1 VRSDAL
7 ARDLLLWKEEVFLP
21 EADMRVFTVGIAVV
35 AFSAVALGQA
45 GVRPVPSYCSNN
57 CGPYIPQISTPSVR
71 FETVSPSGAGA
82 SNSTGGMHAGARNST
97 LSIVDGN
104 PDAVHTQVVWYSG
117 GGSPLV
123 SPAVR
128 LPHAEGPMAM
138 HAEHMMHMEHEQGEE
153 AHQVWTYYAGRAESA
168 SPVEA
173 SAAEKSGRHAARTY
187 TNADVER
194 VGQISQEFKK
204 K

>member
-1 VRSDAL
+1 
-7 ARDLLLWKEEVFLP
+7 
-21 EADMRVFTVGIAVV
+21 MRAFTVGMAVV
-35 AFSAVALGQA
+35 AFSALALGQA

-57 CGPYIPQISTPSVR
+57 CGPYIPLISTPSVR

-82 SNSTGGMHAGARNST
+82 SNATGGMHAGARNST

-117 GGSPLV
+117 GESPLV
-123 SPAVR
+123 SPAVG
-128 LPHAEGPMAM
+128 LPHPEGQMM
-138 HAEHMMHMEHEQGEE
+138 GVHAEHMMHMEHERGEE
-153 AHQVWTYYAGRAESA
+153 ARQAWTYYAGRAESA
-168 SPVEA
+168 SAVEA
-173 SAAEKSGRHAARTY
+173 SVAAKSGKHAGRTY

>member
-1 VRSDAL
+1 
-7 ARDLLLWKEEVFLP
+7 
-21 EADMRVFTVGIAVV
+21 MRAVTVGIAVV
-35 AFSAVALGQA
+35 ALSALALAQG
-45 GVRPVPSYCSNN
+45 GVRIAPTCSNN
-57 CGPYIPQISTPSVR
+57 CGPYIPLITTPNIG
-71 FETVSPSGAGA
+71 FETVSASPAGA
-82 SNSTGGMHAGARNST
+82 SNATGGLHAGARNST
-97 LSIVDGN
+97 MSIVDAS

-138 HAEHMMHMEHEQGEE
+138 HAEHMMHMEHERGAEE
-153 AHQVWTYYAGRAESA
+153 HQVWTYYAGAA
-168 SPVEA
+168 ATGSPVAA
-173 SAAEKSGRHAARTY
+173 SAAAKSGRHAARTY

-194 VGQISQEFKK
+194 VGQISQDFKK

>member
-1 VRSDAL
+1 
-7 ARDLLLWKEEVFLP
+7 
-21 EADMRVFTVGIAVV
+21 MRAFTVGIAVV
-35 AFSAVALGQA
+35 ALSALALAQG
-45 GVRPVPSYCSNN
+45 GVRIAPTCSNN
-57 CGPYIPQISTPSVR
+57 CGPYIPLITTPNIG
-71 FETVSPSGAGA
+71 FETVSASPAGA
-82 SNSTGGMHAGARNST
+82 SNATGGLHAGARNST
-97 LSIVDGN
+97 MSIVDGS

-138 HAEHMMHMEHEQGEE
+138 HAEHMMRMEHERGEE
-153 AHQVWTYYAGRAESA
+153 HQAWTYYAGAA
-168 SPVEA
+168 ATGSPVAA
-173 SAAEKSGRHAARTY
+173 SAAAKSGRRAARTY
-187 TNADVER
+187 TNTDVER

>member
-1 VRSDAL
+1 MRAL
-7 ARDLLLWKEEVFLP
+7 TAGL
-21 EADMRVFTVGIAVV
+21 VV
-35 AFSAVALGQA
+35 VLFSALALGQA
-45 GVRPVPSYCSNN
+45 GVRVPGYCSNN
-57 CGPYIPQISTPSVR
+57 CGPYIPLISTPNVG
-71 FETVSPSGAGA
+71 FETVSSSPVGA
-82 SNSTGGMHAGARNST
+82 SNATGGLHAGARNST

-128 LPHAEGPMAM
+128 LPRAEPMGMHSGP
-138 HAEHMMHMEHEQGEE
+138 EHMEHHGEE
-153 AHQVWTYYAGRAESA
+153 AHQSWTYYAGREQAGN
-168 SPVEA
+168 
-173 SAAEKSGRHAARTY
+173 AAEAAEAARGSRKAARTY

-194 VGQISQEFKK
+194 VAQKNEEFKK